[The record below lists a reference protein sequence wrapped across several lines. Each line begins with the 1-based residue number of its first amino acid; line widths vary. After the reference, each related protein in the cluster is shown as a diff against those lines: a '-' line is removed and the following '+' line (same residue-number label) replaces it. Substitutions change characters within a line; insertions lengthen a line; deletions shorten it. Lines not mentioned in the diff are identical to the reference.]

1 MSVHWILPLA
11 VQDVIRFT
19 VAPTGNRIV
28 TLSDFIAPFNCFVDW
43 GDGVKSAQITSNA
56 PMSHTYADATRRQIC
71 IRGVLGGF
79 WNSTS
84 VPSGK
89 NMVVSLDEIT
99 SQSLLSMTHTFRSCT
114 SLLTLPSAFDA
125 PNVTNFS
132 YTFYNCQ
139 SITSVLP
146 ALWLTHKNATHT
158 GCFTNCFKSL
168 YGQHG
173 TGCSNRQYVNAIP
186 GQTYFQKYGTS
197 GCPAAT
203 YHAGSP
209 GTPGTKN
216 YYFDYYGMAATLP
229 RGKCPHIGGSGLCL
243 AARVPDTK
251 TKYYMCAKNTCVD
264 KANRYWH
271 NGGSPSTPSY
281 YSCSHFGGNCKT
293 SSCTRTYTSGQS
305 AYYRCARS
313 GSTCPTTSCPYP
325 YANEASYNN
334 ARSAGWA

>member
-19 VAPTGNRIV
+19 VAPTGNRVV
-28 TLSDFIAPFNCFVDW
+28 TLSDFTAPMNCFVDW

-173 TGCSNRQYVNAIP
+173 TGCSNRQYVSAVQ
-186 GQTYFQKYGTS
+186 GQTYYQKYGTS
-197 GCPAAT
+197 GCPAST
-203 YHAGSP
+203 YHSTPNVYCVKPNVPVGTRVSCNTINNGSKYESHYFHGGSCYLKDKSSGLYEYQEGCSP
-209 GTPGTKN
+209 GSHLKSYGSS
-216 YYFDYYGMAATLP
+216 YYG
-229 RGKCPHIGGSGLCL
+229 C
-243 AARVPDTK
+243 
-251 TKYYMCAKNTCVD
+251 
-264 KANRYWH
+264 
-271 NGGSPSTPSY
+271 SY
-281 YSCSHFGGNCKT
+281 FGGTCKG